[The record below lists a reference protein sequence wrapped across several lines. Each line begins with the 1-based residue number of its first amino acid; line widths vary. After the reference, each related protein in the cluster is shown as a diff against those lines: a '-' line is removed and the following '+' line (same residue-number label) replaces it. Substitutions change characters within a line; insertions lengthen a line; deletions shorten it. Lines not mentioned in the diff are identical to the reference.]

1 MCDILWILDIIL
13 GTYSNYTQN
22 FNNQTFEKKKRKKER
37 QEVREGTR
45 EGGSET
51 AKQK

>member
-1 MCDILWILDIIL
+1 MCNILWILDIIL
-13 GTYSNYTQN
+13 GTYSNHTQN
-22 FNNQTFEKKKRKKER
+22 FNNQTFEKKKKG
-37 QEVREGTR
+37 QEMREGTR